1 MEEKKNIVCFPCE
14 TCKHA
19 VVCTHRGSL
28 GILADQLEEPSTVF
42 ISKDHIPDG
51 LVDIKITCKFYDQ
64 IIPPVTT
71 AVWPKPNCC

>member
-19 VVCTHRGSL
+19 VVCTHCGDVV
-28 GILADQLEEPSTVF
+28 ILADRLEEPSAVF
-42 ISKDHIPDG
+42 ISKNHITNG
-51 LVDIKITCKFYDQ
+51 MVNIKITCKFYDP

-71 AVWPKPNCC
+71 AFWPKSSCC